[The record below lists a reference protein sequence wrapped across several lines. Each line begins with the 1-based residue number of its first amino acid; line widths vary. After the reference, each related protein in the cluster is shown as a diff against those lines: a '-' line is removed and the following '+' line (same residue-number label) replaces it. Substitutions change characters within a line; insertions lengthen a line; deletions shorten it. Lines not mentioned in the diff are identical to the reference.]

1 MIEPPEKPNRNRAI
15 AAGVTMIAI
24 TAIQFV
30 AARFSLRDHLTSV
43 DIASLRFVGASAIF
57 LPIIWKTGVE
67 KLKALGWQRAATLAV
82 LVGLPYPTIIN
93 TGLTYAPA
101 AHAAALCPASI
112 VFFSFLLSRVVFK
125 ETIQLAR
132 IIGIVTIIAGLLL
145 FISPVGNDTGNVLY
159 GDLLFVGSGVM
170 FSTYAIL
177 IRQWAVDPIT
187 ATAAVV
193 LLSCLPLPIVHVL
206 VKSGLGA
213 ATATEIIAQLVIQGF
228 LAGAASM
235 LLYTYVVRQLGPQIA
250 SLFLPSVPIATTAVA
265 MLVLGEVP
273 TSRQFGAMLIMTVGM
288 IYPALQRQ
296 PARPRADPAAGTAT
310 EHRAPE
316 KW

>member
-1 MIEPPEKPNRNRAI
+1 VIDPPEKPNRNRAI

-30 AARFSLRDHLTSV
+30 AARFSLRAHLTSV

-57 LPIIWKTGVE
+57 LPIIWKTGIE
-67 KLKALGWQRAATLAV
+67 KLRALGWQRAAALAV

-112 VFFSFLLSRVVFK
+112 VFFSFLLTRVVFK

-132 IIGIVTIIAGLLL
+132 IIGIVAIIAGLLL
-145 FISPVGNDTGNVLY
+145 FISPVGRETDNVLY

-170 FSTYAIL
+170 FATYAIL

-213 ATATEIIAQLVIQGF
+213 ATATATEIIAQLVIQGF

-250 SLFLPSVPIATTAVA
+250 SLFLPCVPIATTAVA

-273 TSRQFGAMLIMTVGM
+273 TSRQFGAMVIMTVGM

-296 PARPRADPAAGTAT
+296 PARPRADPAA
-310 EHRAPE
+310 EHRVPE